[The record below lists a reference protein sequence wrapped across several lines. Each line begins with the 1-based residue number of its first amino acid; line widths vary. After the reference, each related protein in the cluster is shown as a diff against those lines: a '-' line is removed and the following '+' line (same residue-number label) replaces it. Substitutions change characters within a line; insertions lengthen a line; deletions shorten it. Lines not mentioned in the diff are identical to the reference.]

1 MLSELCKELNNWFS
15 RDIYLGTYHI
25 EDGTFEVDFLQE
37 GQFFRIVGSVFND
50 GVYQYPPSG
59 LADETFNGAVWAM
72 SVPQE
77 VITLSEEIDAWNEM
91 YGGVGSANMSPYQS
105 ESFGGYSYSK
115 GSANGYGSGTGSGS
129 GNTWQSAF
137 ASRLNNWRKIRP

>member
-25 EDGTFEVDFLQE
+25 EGGTFEVDFLQE
-37 GQFFRIVGSVFND
+37 GQFFRVVGSVFND
-50 GVYQYPPSG
+50 GVYQYPAED
-59 LADETFNGAVWAM
+59 LTDETFEGAIWAM

-77 VITLSEEIDAWNEM
+77 IIDLSAEIDDWKDL
-91 YGGVGSANMSPYQS
+91 YGGVGSANMSPYTS
-105 ESFGGYSYSK
+105 ESFGGYSYTK
-115 GSANGYGSGTGSGS
+115 GGGGTGTGSGD
-129 GNTWQSAF
+129 TWQNAF